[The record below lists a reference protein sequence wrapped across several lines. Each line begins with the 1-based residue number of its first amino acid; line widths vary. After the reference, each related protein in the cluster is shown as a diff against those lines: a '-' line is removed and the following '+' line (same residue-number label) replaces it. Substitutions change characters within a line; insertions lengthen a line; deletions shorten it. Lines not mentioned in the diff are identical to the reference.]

1 MCARCTGVMLGQ
13 AAVFVSGRFAE
24 RVTPAKGLCFLLIML
39 ADHTAQT
46 LGRESTNVRRLV
58 TGFLA
63 GAAVGKLYRSALC
76 KAVSFSKL

>member
-1 MCARCTGVMLGQ
+1 MLGQ
-13 AAVFVSGRFAE
+13 TAVFVSGRLAR
-24 RVTPAKGLCFLLIML
+24 RVTPANGLCFLLIML

-63 GAAVGKLYRSALC
+63 GAAVGKLYRCTVRRFAKPFLSQN
-76 KAVSFSKL
+76 SDRR